1 MDAVDN
7 RTEIRDFLATRRAK
21 LTPAQVGLP
30 TAGRRRVPGLRREEV
45 AVIAGVSTD
54 WYIRLEKGHIGGVS
68 DDVLDAVARALQLS
82 DVEREHLFN
91 LARAARPIRTPRR
104 RAKAQIPAS
113 VQRVLDSMAGTAAF
127 VRNGRLDILA
137 SNALGRALY
146 SPVLDHPAHR
156 GNIARFDFLD
166 PRAADYYPDY
176 DGALAIAVALLRTEA
191 GRNPHD
197 KDLTDLDRRTRHPQ
211 RSVPCPMGSPRRPP
225 HRGGVKAFNHPVVG
239 HLELAYDS
247 MELVAAPGLVLT
259 AYTAEPATPSADTL
273 ALLASWAATDHPA
286 CQRTRPTR
294 CAVPA
299 RTTEPLPAA
308 TRTLRVAAQPTEGE
322 PVELTTPSP
331 DRQSPR
337 GTAFTG
343 DVYVNP
349 IKRRPTTIPADRQ
362 HRPLHPRR
370 PHQLALPRARPDPVL
385 HRRRRPGRQS
395 RDGSVIRISPA
406 TPSGRRPAK
415 STGTAPAPTAR

>member
-1 MDAVDN
+1 LRYGGYKLDLPNAADARNVDTVDN

-21 LTPAQVGLP
+21 LTPEQVGLP
-30 TAGRRRVPGLRREEV
+30 AGGRRRVPGLRREEV

-54 WYIRLEKGHIGGVS
+54 WYIRLEKGHISGVS

-91 LARAARPIRTPRR
+91 LARAAKPSRTPRR

-146 SPVLDHPAHR
+146 APVLDHPAHR

-176 DGALAIAVALLRTEA
+176 DGALSIAVALLRTEA

-197 KDLTDLDRRTRHPQ
+197 KDLTDLIGELATQSEAFRVRWGAHDVRT
-211 RSVPCPMGSPRRPP
+211 
-225 HRGGVKAFNHPVVG
+225 HRGGVKTFNHPVVG
-239 HLELAYDS
+239 HLELTYDS

-259 AYTAEPATPSADTL
+259 AYTAEPATASADAL
-273 ALLASWAATDHPA
+273 ALLTSWAATDH
-286 CQRTRPTR
+286 
-294 CAVPA
+294 AVPA
-299 RTTEPLPAA
+299 DTPDRDA
-308 TRTLRVAAQPTEGE
+308 TR
-322 PVELTTPSP
+322 
-331 DRQSPR
+331 
-337 GTAFTG
+337 
-343 DVYVNP
+343 
-349 IKRRPTTIPADRQ
+349 
-362 HRPLHPRR
+362 
-370 PHQLALPRARPDPVL
+370 PHD
-385 HRRRRPGRQS
+385 
-395 RDGSVIRISPA
+395 
-406 TPSGRRPAK
+406 
-415 STGTAPAPTAR
+415 